1 MTDGKRTPNLLEMKT
16 YLLLVI
22 FGLLLVDNQAISLRN
37 PVDPTTSSPTEQKDQ
52 VIYVLPRS
60 DWQVGVLKNITSSS
74 DEIVLW
80 KPDSPEH
87 IEKNKEVHFYV
98 NASIVEDVKFQLKES
113 AITYTVLVQNA
124 QELIDQQTYNDT
136 TGQRGSVSYY
146 EQYHSLEDIYY
157 WMEQMTEK
165 NPDMLERINI
175 GSSYEK
181 RPLYVLKLSGKDT
194 NTTNAIWI
202 DCGIHAREWISP
214 AFCLWFIG
222 HAVGFYGVDLQMTKL
237 LQYTNFYVL
246 PVMNVDGYHYSWTT
260 HRMWRKNRSIHPHNK
275 CIGVDL
281 NRNFDAGWCAE
292 GASSN
297 PCHETYC
304 GRFPESEPE
313 VAAVVDFIKQNL
325 DIIKGYITIHSYSQ
339 MVLFPYSYKKEKSK
353 DHDELAQ
360 LANRV
365 IDGIKLSS
373 KIKYVSGPGANTIY
387 LAPGGS
393 DDWAY
398 DLGIKYSFTIELR
411 DKGAYGFLLPPKL
424 IRPTCSDALT
434 GIKIISA
441 HIVKKML

>member
-1 MTDGKRTPNLLEMKT
+1 MKT
-16 YLLLVI
+16 CLLVFI
-22 FGLLLVDNQAISLRN
+22 FGLLFVQDLVISFRI
-37 PVDPTTSSPTEQKDQ
+37 PVDPTTASPTELKDQ
-52 VIYVLPRS
+52 VIYVLPRN
-60 DWQVGVLKNITSSS
+60 DGQVRVLRNITSSS
-74 DEIVLW
+74 DEIILW

-98 NASIVEDVKFQLKES
+98 NASIIEEVKTRLKES
-113 AITYTVLVQNA
+113 AITYTILVQDA
-124 QELIDQQTYNDT
+124 QDLIDQQTYNDT
-136 TGQRGSVSYY
+136 TGQRSTVSYY

-157 WMEQMTEK
+157 WMEQMIAK
-165 NPDMLERINI
+165 HPDMLERIYI

-181 RPLYVLKLSGKDT
+181 RQLYVLKLSGKNKS

-222 HAVGFYGVDLQMTKL
+222 HAIGFYDVDKQMTKL
-237 LQYTNFYVL
+237 LEHTDFYVL
-246 PVMNVDGYHYSWTT
+246 PVMNVDGYHYSWTIN
-260 HRMWRKNRSIHPHNK
+260 RMWRKNRSRHPHNN

-281 NRNFDAGWCAE
+281 NRNFDAGWCGS

-297 PCHETYC
+297 PCHDTYC

-313 VAAVVDFIKQNL
+313 VAAVANYIRQNT

-360 LANRV
+360 LANKV
-365 IDGIKLSS
+365 TDIIKVTSRNR
-373 KIKYVSGPGANTIY
+373 YVSGTGADTIY

-411 DKGAYGFLLPPKL
+411 DKGTYGFLLPPKL
-424 IRPTCSDALT
+424 IKPTCSEALT

-441 HIVKKML
+441 YIVNKNI